1 MLLVLRGRGDS
12 VNRALDV
19 AAGQEG
25 ERVAGVYGERRIL
38 RLDPLPFAGLVVLDL
53 ERSNGLA
60 EEECPR
66 AEV

>member
-1 MLLVLRGRGDS
+1 MLLILRGCGDS
-12 VNRALDV
+12 VDRALDV

-25 ERVAGVYGERRIL
+25 ERVAGVYCERRIL

-53 ERSNGLA
+53 EGSNRLT
-60 EEECPR
+60 EEERPR